1 MHGFLRMLRTVY
13 GTRQKVSALQ
23 QFRQLYVVQQTRRAR
38 RFHALVTHICR
49 ARCPKSAPQFECRSR
64 RSWQD
69 AAALTLPRCGGPFAA
84 PIAARPMEIQEG
96 REGTRWLCADFVAEV
111 GCRWRSGPGTAV
123 TIPLIAAR
131 AGGLDACTDA
141 RDASTSTQRSAKRRI
156 TQRTTIAGLFPS
168 SCRFSSL
175 GLVAVGG
182 RMTPVCCPTG
192 GGSVQ

>member
-1 MHGFLRMLRTVY
+1 MHGFLRMLRTVH

-96 REGTRWLCADFVAEV
+96 REGTRRLCADLVAEF

-131 AGGLDACTDA
+131 ALRLG
-141 RDASTSTQRSAKRRI
+141 RMHWFDASTSTQRSAKRRI

-168 SCRFSSL
+168 SCRLSSL